1 MQGKRGGVTVA
12 ASERAVR
19 IAGVRVR
26 LERLVSYATDPEQPP
41 RPEAALEALEVAER
55 LGVES
60 LLAEQRSEWAR
71 RWSAADIR
79 IEGDPDMQRAVRFSL
94 FHLMASVADR
104 PQAALGAKGLSGP
117 GYRGHVFWDTDV
129 FVLPFLAATHPPAAR
144 ALVGYR
150 GARLTAA
157 QHAAARMGFDGAR
170 FPWES
175 ADSGD
180 DITPRTLPGAHG
192 KLVRVLTGEQEEHIT
207 ADIAWALARYQRWS
221 GDRAMLPTCRDVIG
235 ETARY
240 WASRIRVD
248 ADGRGHI
255 DRVIGPDEYHEN
267 VDDNAFTNAMAG
279 WNLIQAASLVAG
291 EEAGR
296 WSSLAAGLV
305 DGFDAASRRHE
316 QFAGYFGLEPLTVA
330 DLPPAADPVEVLGWE
345 HVQRAQLIKQADV
358 LMLHLLVPALASS
371 DSLGPDIDWY
381 EPRTTHAS
389 SLSHPVHAA
398 ALARAGRLDGA
409 LSHLRQAASIDL
421 DDREGRTHEGL
432 HIAAMGGVWHALV
445 HGIAGLELRGQNL
458 HLDPHL
464 PRSWEALQFQ
474 VILHG
479 ASFRI
484 RVLPDRVVVSAYDGR
499 SVRVGASEHWVEV
512 GREGVE
518 LEHDA
523 LGWRTT
529 R

>member
-1 MQGKRGGVTVA
+1 MRHPSALARVT
-12 ASERAVR
+12 AS
-19 IAGVRVR
+19 RVR
-26 LERLVSYATDPEQPP
+26 LERLVAYATDPAQPP
-41 RPEAALEALEVAER
+41 RPEAALEALEAAER
-55 LGVES
+55 IGVET

-79 IEGDPDMQRAVRFSL
+79 IEGDPDLQRAVRFSL

-104 PQAALGAKGLSGP
+104 PQAALGARGLSGP

-129 FVLPFLAATHPPAAR
+129 FVLPFLAATHPPAAG

-150 GARLTAA
+150 VARL
-157 QHAAARMGFDGAR
+157 AAARRAAARGGFEGAR

-180 DITPRTLPGAHG
+180 DITPVALPDASG

-207 ADIAWALARYQRWS
+207 ADVAWAMARYQSWS
-221 GDRAMLPTCRDVIG
+221 GNREMLPACHDLIG

-248 ADGRGHI
+248 ADDRGHI
-255 DRVIGPDEYHEN
+255 DGVIGPDEYHEN
-267 VDDNAFTNAMAG
+267 VDDNAFTNAMAR
-279 WNLIQAASLVAG
+279 WNLVHAASLAGG
-291 EEAGR
+291 EEAAR
-296 WSSLAAGLV
+296 WRSLAAALV
-305 DGFDAASRRHE
+305 DGFDAATGRHE

-330 DLPPAADPVEVLGWE
+330 DLPPAADPVAVLGWD

-358 LMLHLLVPALASS
+358 LMLHLLVPALAGAG
-371 DSLGPDIDWY
+371 SLGADIDWY

-409 LSHLRQAASIDL
+409 LSYLRQAATIDL
-421 DDREGRTHEGL
+421 DDREGQDPRRAPHRRDGWRVARTRPRLCGSR
-432 HIAAMGGVWHALV
+432 AAWPEPAPPSASA
-445 HGIAGLELRGQNL
+445 AGLGGARVPGHPAPRGV
-458 HLDPHL
+458 PYS
-464 PRSWEALQFQ
+464 RA
-474 VILHG
+474 
-479 ASFRI
+479 
-484 RVLPDRVVVSAYDGR
+484 PDRVVVRSQDGR
-499 SVRVGASEHWVEV
+499 RVRVGGRASWVEV

-523 LGWRTT
+523 FAWGTAD
-529 R
+529 